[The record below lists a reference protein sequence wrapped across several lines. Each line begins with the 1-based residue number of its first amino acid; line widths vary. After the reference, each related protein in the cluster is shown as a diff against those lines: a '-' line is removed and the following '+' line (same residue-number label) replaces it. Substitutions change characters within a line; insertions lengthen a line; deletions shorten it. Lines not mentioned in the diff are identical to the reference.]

1 MEVGGFELE
10 NTPRVR
16 PVAAP
21 VLPDVIPHVRHKYC
35 RQAVLP
41 EPVVAVSLYDLFHLT
56 TGEPLVKTRAEL
68 AARFRISDDAMVVAT
83 GVEKDFKV
91 EAWWAVS
98 NRPRLLE
105 TLQELR
111 IGLVTTPNFSLFTNV
126 PRPDNLHAMK
136 RIALCWAE
144 LTAAGIPTALH
155 LNARTDFDFLRWTRF
170 VAARPEIAVVA
181 FEFGTG
187 AGYPDRID
195 WHVDHLCALARAA
208 NCPLT
213 LVLRGGTQALAELRA
228 AFDHVVLVE
237 TQAFSRAIKRRRA
250 TISESGRLRW
260 QKAPTPKGHPID
272 DLLVH
277 NIATVRA
284 AFQHPPATLSP
295 GLRPLQQAV
304 RRQTTDANGQS
315 NQTSFMSQLDAALQT
330 RAMPANRQRVIAAAK
345 S

>member
-1 MEVGGFELE
+1 VEVGGFELE
-10 NTPRVR
+10 STPRVR
-16 PVAAP
+16 PIASP
-21 VLPDVIPHVRHKYC
+21 TLPDVIPHVRHKYC
-35 RQAVLP
+35 RQAVLA

-68 AARFRISDDAMVVAT
+68 AARFRISDAAIVVAT

-91 EAWWAVS
+91 EAWWALS

-105 TLQELR
+105 TLRALE
-111 IGLVTTPNFSLFTNV
+111 IGLITTPNFSLFTNI

-136 RIALCWAE
+136 RIALCWTE
-144 LTAAGIPTALH
+144 LTAAGIPAALH
-155 LNARTDFDFLRWTRF
+155 LNARTDFDFLQWTRF
-170 VAARPEIAVVA
+170 VTARPEIAVVA

-195 WHVDHLCALARAA
+195 WHVDQLCALARSVDR
-208 NCPLT
+208 PLT
-213 LVLRGGTQALAELRA
+213 LVLRGGTHALAKLRA
-228 AFDHVVLVE
+228 AFDRVILVE

-260 QKAPTPKGHPID
+260 PKSPTPKGHPID
-272 DLLVH
+272 DLLAH
-277 NIATVRA
+277 NIATVRIA
-284 AFQHPPATLSP
+284 LRHPSAPLP
-295 GLRPLQQAV
+295 VGLRSPQRAI
-304 RRQTTDANGQS
+304 RRPTTDANRQA

-330 RAMPANRQRVIAAAK
+330 RVLPANGQRVIAAAK